1 MRKPRIRTHKRLSHT
16 QRKQYKELKRQ
27 TAEANRKID
36 TLKGGGA
43 VGVNSPA
50 LKHLT
55 NNGNHFKASQA
66 FGKNGLKKN
75 TARRLT
81 REAQQF
87 SNAQTSTIA
96 GAKKVLNQT
105 LTNIATAHGTVT
117 EADVK
122 KYNMPE
128 IIFDDDE
135 TGVHFVQRY
144 FDVFYK
150 AKEALESSH
159 IYVSSDDLLQAI
171 NEELDDAVQGEISEH
186 ENDDGSAEVDFTLKV
201 LSNDDFLNGV
211 IDRLS

>member
-1 MRKPRIRTHKRLSHT
+1 MRKPRIRNHKRLSHK
-16 QRKQYKELKRQ
+16 QRKQYSELKKQ
-27 TAEANRKID
+27 TREANRKID

-43 VGVNSPA
+43 IGVNSPA

-66 FGKNGLKKN
+66 FGKNGIKIN

-87 SNAQTSTIA
+87 NQAKTSTIA
-96 GAKKVLNQT
+96 GAKKVLNNT

-135 TGVHFVQRY
+135 TGIHFVQRY

-150 AKEALESSH
+150 AKEALEASH
-159 IYVSSDDLLQAI
+159 IVVSSDDLLQAI
-171 NEELDDAVQGEISEH
+171 DAELDDAVSGEISEH
-186 ENDDGSAEVDFTLKV
+186 ETDDGSAEVDLTLSV
-201 LSNDDFLNGV
+201 LSNDDFLDAV
-211 IDRLS
+211 IDRLK